1 MTIENSYFGELNR
14 ESIYS
19 DSVNLYFINNQVGVF
34 KTTGFSGSN
43 NVFNFSLN
51 TIESIESNAI
61 SVAFLTG
68 EMSRSVVER
77 RGDLW
82 VCHHDILAILSPLC
96 LAPRW
101 GILALNPS
109 ACRST
114 GTHTTRVIKSYGS
127 CYLFQYDPQYR
138 SVFNRIHESCYSQ
151 VFLQEQQFSQCWL
164 DDAEHAWHAE
174 RSYRRL
180 GNWGQ

>member
-68 EMSRSVVER
+68 EMSRSVRGGER
-77 RGDLW
+77 REERGERSAIMML
-82 VCHHDILAILSPLC
+82 ISLNISAILSPLSP
-96 LAPRW
+96 APR
-101 GILALNPS
+101 
-109 ACRST
+109 
-114 GTHTTRVIKSYGS
+114 
-127 CYLFQYDPQYR
+127 
-138 SVFNRIHESCYSQ
+138 
-151 VFLQEQQFSQCWL
+151 
-164 DDAEHAWHAE
+164 
-174 RSYRRL
+174 
-180 GNWGQ
+180 